1 MYVQLMELYVIK
13 VFDIV
18 ERINKSYVIWQD
30 FIEDGI
36 KVS

>member
-1 MYVQLMELYVIK
+1 MYVQLMKLYVIK